1 MSFLSGIPIIGNII
15 DAVSS
20 YQKGKQALK
29 AAKQAGEI
37 AVIER
42 ASQSLSDWQTL
53 MAKGSITSWK
63 DEFWTIIFSVP
74 LILGFVQV
82 EWFDGPAIVA
92 SGFASFVSMP
102 EWYQYTLVTMVLAS
116 FGIRIKDALMS
127 KLTK

>member
-15 DAVSS
+15 DAVSG

-63 DEFWTIIFSVP
+63 DEFWTIVFAVP
-74 LILGFVQV
+74 LIMGFINTS
-82 EWFDGPAIVA
+82 WFNGPQIVKD
-92 SGFASFVSMP
+92 GFASFTAMP
-102 EWYQYTLVTMVLAS
+102 EWYQYVLVTMVLAS
-116 FGIRIKDALMS
+116 FGIRIKDALLN
-127 KLTK
+127 KITK